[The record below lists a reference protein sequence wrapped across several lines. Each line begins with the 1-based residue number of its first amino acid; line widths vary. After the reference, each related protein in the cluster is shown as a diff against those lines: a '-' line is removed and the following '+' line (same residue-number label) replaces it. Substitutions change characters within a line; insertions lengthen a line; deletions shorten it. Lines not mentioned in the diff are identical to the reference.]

1 MSTSSAM
8 PLFSTVTTTL
18 NSFWKPV
25 EKEQVDDAWVD
36 FFYESTIPF
45 HVVTEKLA
53 DINDSWKST
62 AIEKLVL
69 DRDVAKKTR
78 EQRRAYKRGD
88 GLFRTQSVIDDRE
101 DMDGD
106 EWWRFYRVDTLELQH
121 FAIQVLSQG
130 YGSTKLEVELD
141 GSVVYPGKSIAGGE
155 NGFVRQVHL
164 PEPLTVDEELLMRIF
179 YEQKIQEVCG
189 AFKFPHKIQATAII
203 YFKRFYLR
211 WSVMEHDPKH
221 IMLTCIYTSC
231 KVEEFHV
238 SAEELGKGIQQ
249 DHQVILRN
257 EMLVLQ
263 SLGFDL
269 IVYSPYRSIDGF
281 ADDIEIF
288 FQPKQDSLQKLKE
301 LREAAIFDVDK
312 NMLTDAPLIFPPGQ
326 LALAAL
332 RRMSKEYM
340 AFDFDRYLKRV
351 CSRQKST
358 HTELEFIG
366 ILNDIDVVVVGR
378 NPIAKDMRH
387 VDRKLKHCRNSG
399 LQDENKKREKKK
411 HKSKRTSSDMQ
422 ATTAFAYNDTTLVI
436 VFAFV
441 CEVLTMMQH

>member
-1 MSTSSAM
+1 MGDYATSTHREHW
-8 PLFSTVTTTL
+8 LFTSEDLAEKYRAANERAATTL
-18 NSFWKPV
+18 R
-25 EKEQVDDAWVD
+25 Q
-36 FFYESTIPF
+36 
-45 HVVTEKLA
+45 
-53 DINDSWKST
+53 
-62 AIEKLVL
+62 
-69 DRDVAKKTR
+69 
-78 EQRRAYKRGD
+78 
-88 GLFRTQSVIDDRE
+88 
-101 DMDGD
+101 
-106 EWWRFYRVDTLELQH
+106 
-121 FAIQVLSQG
+121 

-141 GSVVYPGKSIAGGE
+141 GSVEYPGKSIAAGE
-155 NGFVRQVHL
+155 NGFVRQAHL
-164 PEPLTVDEELLMRIF
+164 PEPLTVDEELLLRIF

-281 ADDIEIF
+281 ADDIE
-288 FQPKQDSLQKLKE
+288 E
-301 LREAAIFDVDK
+301 HREAAKFDVDK

-332 RRMSKEYM
+332 RRVNKEYA
-340 AFDFDRYLKRV
+340 AFDFDRYLKRI
-351 CSRQKST
+351 CSRQNNT
-358 HTELEFIG
+358 YTEHEFIS
-366 ILNDIDVVVVGR
+366 ILNDIDVVVGR
-378 NPIAKDMRH
+378 TPIAKDMKH

-411 HKSKRTSSDMQ
+411 HKSKRAPSDMQ
-422 ATTAFAYNDTTLVI
+422 AAT
-436 VFAFV
+436 
-441 CEVLTMMQH
+441 VLS